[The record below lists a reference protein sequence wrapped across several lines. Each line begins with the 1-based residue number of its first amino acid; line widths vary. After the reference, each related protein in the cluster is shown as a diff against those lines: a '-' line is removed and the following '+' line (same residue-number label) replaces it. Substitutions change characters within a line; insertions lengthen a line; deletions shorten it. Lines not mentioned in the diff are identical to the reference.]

1 MGRIGSDS
9 DVPNK
14 KEGFPMT
21 LSQSFTLGVIVIVV
35 VVLLLLSGQL
45 FENLD
50 ADEVMVIQSPIS
62 GELAWY
68 KDPGIKWQG
77 GGKVTSYPKRSIYTF
92 TIPVRFND
100 GGHAD
105 MVGSIQYEMPLDA
118 QNLTGLHVRFGSPEA
133 IKKQLIE
140 TVTNKCVYMTGP
152 LMSSKESYAEK
163 RNYLIR
169 FVEDQIERGVYK
181 TIQREARTKDQMT
194 GADKTVTVVEVAT
207 KDGLPERQE
216 EPVLTT
222 FGIRTFNFAV
232 TDVRYEKSVED
243 QIRQQQLI
251 TMDVQTA
258 IADAKKAEQRAITV
272 AKQGEADAAKA
283 RWEQEVIKAK
293 AVTEAQQ
300 KLEVATLEARAAE
313 QTKRAQTLLG
323 EGEAARKRL
332 VMEADGA
339 LEKKL
344 DALIEVNKLYAQAI
358 EKYQGNWVPSLVM
371 GGNSS
376 GSGTAGSGALTL
388 IDLLTAKTARELGLD
403 LGVAGAAKTKQK

>member
-1 MGRIGSDS
+1 MSISK
-9 DVPNK
+9 V
-14 KEGFPMT
+14 
-21 LSQSFTLGVIVIVV
+21 FTLGVIGVAVIVV
-35 VVLLLLSGQL
+35 ILLSGQL

-50 ADEVMVIQSPIS
+50 AEQVMVIQSPIS
-62 GELAWY
+62 GDLAWY

-77 GGKVTSYPKRSIYTF
+77 GGKVTKYLKRSFYRF
-92 TIPVRFND
+92 SIPVRFND

-105 MVGSIQYEMPLDA
+105 MIGSVQYEMPLDDK
-118 QNLTGLHVRFGSPEA
+118 NLIALHTRFGSPEA
-133 IKKQLIE
+133 IQKQLIE
-140 TVTNKCVYMTGP
+140 TVTDKSVYMTGP

-181 TIQREARTKDQMT
+181 TTQREMRVKDQMT
-194 GADKTVTVVEVAT
+194 GADKTITVVEVST

-216 EPVLTT
+216 EAVLTA

-232 TDVRYEKSVED
+232 TEVKYEKSLDD
-243 QIRQQQLI
+243 QIKQQQVI

-283 RWEQEVIKAK
+283 KWEQEVIKAK

-300 KLEVATLEARAAE
+300 KLEVATLDAKAAE
-313 QTKRAQTLLG
+313 QTKRAQILLG
-323 EGEAARKRL
+323 EGEAARKKM

-344 DALIEVNKLYAQAI
+344 GALIEINRLYAQAV

-371 GGNSS
+371 GGASS
-376 GSGTAGSGALTL
+376 GSSTPGSGALTL
-388 IDLLTAKTARELGLD
+388 VDLLTAKTARELGVD
-403 LGVAGAAKTKQK
+403 LSVAGTSRTKPKQ